1 MFAPAQF
8 LNLEHTAHQK
18 LFEDEKFVWNA
29 LKQIASY
36 LQFRLKPG
44 VLGELIG
51 RPFISANV
59 FVGRGT
65 VIEQGAVLKGPA
77 WIGENCQIRSGCYVR
92 ENVVVG
98 NGVVMGNSCEFKNS
112 IIFDEAQIPHFNYVG
127 DSILGYKTHL
137 GAGVILS
144 NVKLDHSEIAVAMK
158 DGNIQTGLTKFGA
171 IVGDRTEIGCNAVI
185 NPGSILGRDSLVY
198 PNINFR
204 GVLPEGSVAKL
215 RQEVQILERR
225 DRGK

>member
-44 VLGELIG
+44 VLGDLIG

-65 VIEQGAVLKGPA
+65 VIEQGAKHARL
-77 WIGENCQIRSGCYVR
+77 
-92 ENVVVG
+92 
-98 NGVVMGNSCEFKNS
+98 
-112 IIFDEAQIPHFNYVG
+112 
-127 DSILGYKTHL
+127 
-137 GAGVILS
+137 
-144 NVKLDHSEIAVAMK
+144 
-158 DGNIQTGLTKFGA
+158 
-171 IVGDRTEIGCNAVI
+171 
-185 NPGSILGRDSLVY
+185 
-198 PNINFR
+198 
-204 GVLPEGSVAKL
+204 
-215 RQEVQILERR
+215 
-225 DRGK
+225 